1 MAIAMVWNNHQVAGS
16 HGSKRSLYQHLT
28 TGPVP
33 IRSRVRSSST
43 SPTPPHTHATDPS
56 GTGAA
61 QCPRFRQLTTGPILN
76 PVPGLSIA
84 ERAGPHLRAVDT
96 GTNAASHCKIKNL
109 VHNNLLCITGETQ
122 DLFVSHFCLI
132 LIHNS
137 TRGFWKNYPLLV
149 SVIAINREKR

>member
-1 MAIAMVWNNHQVAGS
+1 MP
-16 HGSKRSLYQHLT
+16 
-28 TGPVP
+28 PVP
-33 IRSRVRSSST
+33 AI
-43 SPTPPHTHATDPS
+43 DDGF
-56 GTGAA
+56 GT
-61 QCPRFRQLTTGPILN
+61 N
-76 PVPGLSIA
+76 PVPGPPIA
-84 ERAGPHLRAVDT
+84 DKTGPHLRAVET

-109 VHNNLLCITGETQ
+109 VHNSLLCITGETQ

>member
-1 MAIAMVWNNHQVAGS
+1 MH
-16 HGSKRSLYQHLT
+16 
-28 TGPVP
+28 
-33 IRSRVRSSST
+33 ST
-43 SPTPPHTHATDPS
+43 DGVLVYYT
-56 GTGAA
+56 
-61 QCPRFRQLTTGPILN
+61 
-76 PVPGLSIA
+76 
-84 ERAGPHLRAVDT
+84 
-96 GTNAASHCKIKNL
+96 IKKM